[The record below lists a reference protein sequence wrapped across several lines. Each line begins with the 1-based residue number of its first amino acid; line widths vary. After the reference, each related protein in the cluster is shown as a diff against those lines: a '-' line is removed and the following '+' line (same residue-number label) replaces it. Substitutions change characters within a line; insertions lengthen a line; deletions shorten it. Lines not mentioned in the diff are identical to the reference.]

1 MTLGQMLTSCQPRCQ
16 LCVEQVLIK
25 ALIKCWL
32 SFDQGWIVGINWH
45 LMQTT
50 DTLSTQESNFLL
62 SHWSVCPM
70 PELQSKTCQIHAQL
84 VLVTV
89 ACVS

>member
-25 ALIKCWL
+25 A
-32 SFDQGWIVGINWH
+32 FDQGWIVGINWH
-45 LMQTT
+45 LIQTT

-84 VLVTV
+84 VLVTI